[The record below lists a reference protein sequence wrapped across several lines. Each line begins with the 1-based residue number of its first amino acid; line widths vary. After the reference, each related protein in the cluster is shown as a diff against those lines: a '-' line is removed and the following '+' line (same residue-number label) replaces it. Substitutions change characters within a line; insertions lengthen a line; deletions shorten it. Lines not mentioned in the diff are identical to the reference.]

1 MAHEFGRARITSNDN
16 PSQIHRFKAR
26 FWMNQIVCVM
36 LSFFDNGHNLYNVSN
51 KLIAGTHPLIRF
63 SIPNWDGNGRFLF
76 CLA

>member
-1 MAHEFGRARITSNDN
+1 MADGVFRACVTLNDN

-36 LSFFDNGHNLYNVSN
+36 LSFFDNGHYLYNAST

-63 SIPNWDGNGRFLF
+63 SIPNGDGNGWFLF

>member
-1 MAHEFGRARITSNDN
+1 MAHELGRARITSKDN

-36 LSFFDNGHNLYNVSN
+36 LSFFDNGHNASH

-63 SIPNWDGNGRFLF
+63 SIPNWDGNGCFLF